1 MSEREAAK
9 QIRAQEPVGGSATR
23 LGTLLATLFGNLFL
37 LLGTLVMA
45 SLACLAGLI
54 DRSGNT
60 TFRIGRMWSRGI
72 VLTSGLR
79 LRTSF
84 ESELDPRRP
93 AIFMANH
100 QSLFD
105 IPVLF
110 VTLPGQARMLAKESL
125 FRIPIFGWAIRLG
138 GFISIDRKD
147 RSRAKES
154 FDAAARRLRSGTSAL
169 IFPEGTRSRDGRLLA
184 FQRGGLLLA
193 LKSGLPI
200 VPVGIEG
207 TLEVQPKSSFLIRP
221 RTIMVRYGRPIEV
234 EGLGIRDRA
243 DLTARVRE
251 AVARL
256 AHAEPAQ

>member
-1 MSEREAAK
+1 MSDDVPGRPPGPLSVVAATVLGNLYLV
-9 QIRAQEPVGGSATR
+9 VGTFFF
-23 LGTLLATLFGNLFL
+23 ATL
-37 LLGTLVMA
+37 
-45 SLACLAGLI
+45 ACVAGLI
-54 DRSGNT
+54 DRSGDT
-60 TFRIGRMWSRGI
+60 TFRIGRWWSRGI
-72 VLTSGLR
+72 VATSLLR
-79 LRTSF
+79 LHASYEQDF
-84 ESELDPRRP
+84 DPALP
-93 AIFMANH
+93 VVYMSNH

-125 FRIPIFGWAIRLG
+125 FKIPIFGWSIRLG

-154 FDAAARRLRSGTSAL
+154 FDAAVDRLRSGTSAL
-169 IFPEGTRSRDGRLLA
+169 IFPEGTRSRDGKLLP

-207 TLEVQPKSSFLIRP
+207 TLAVQRKGSFAIRP
-221 RTIMVRYGRPIEV
+221 RKIEVRYGAPIQV
-234 EGLGIRDRA
+234 DQLGVRDRA
-243 DLTARVRE
+243 ELTEQVRS

-256 AHAEPAQ
+256 ARTEPAQ